1 MCSPTLTLVCVVQV
15 KSACCE
21 FLAHHLDVSN
31 CLNIWMFAEQHLC
44 DKLALKASI
53 FAREKFVKVV
63 KHEEFLDLPLD
74 RLQWLTKHQEL
85 NIGCEDQVRE

>member
-1 MCSPTLTLVCVVQV
+1 
-15 KSACCE
+15 
-21 FLAHHLDVSN
+21 
-31 CLNIWMFAEQHLC
+31 MFAEQHLC

-85 NIGCEDQVRE
+85 NIGCEDQVREWLKIDCIFVVWIDEYAC